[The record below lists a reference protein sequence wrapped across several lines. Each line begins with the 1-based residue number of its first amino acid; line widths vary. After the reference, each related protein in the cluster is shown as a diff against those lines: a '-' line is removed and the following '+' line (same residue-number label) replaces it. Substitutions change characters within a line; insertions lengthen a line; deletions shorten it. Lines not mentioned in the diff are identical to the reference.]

1 MNKTLKIER
10 EFTKAIKLYPN
21 SAELYNDYAMFLY
34 RYKNDYNEATNLLK
48 KAIRLAPENKIYKF
62 NYNKIIRQTE
72 VKIGSYYN
80 LLILAIVA
88 IMVWLSTN
96 GYNNFLNM
104 FSLFAI
110 AQIIIN
116 YKKNT
121 INSVLSD
128 ILIIYPPKFR

>member
-10 EFTKAIKLYPN
+10 EFKKAITLYP
-21 SAELYNDYAMFLY
+21 SSPELYNDYAMFLY

-48 KAIRLAPENKIYKF
+48 KAIRLSPENKIYKF

-104 FSLFAI
+104 FSLFAV

-116 YKKNT
+116 YRKNT
-121 INSVLSD
+121 IKRLN
-128 ILIIYPPKFR
+128 

>member
-1 MNKTLKIER
+1 MNKTLKIEK

-72 VKIGSYYN
+72 IKIGNYYN

-96 GYNNFLNM
+96 GYNNFLNI
-104 FSLFAI
+104 FSLFAV

-116 YKKNT
+116 YRKNT
-121 INSVLSD
+121 IKRFN
-128 ILIIYPPKFR
+128 

>member
-1 MNKTLKIER
+1 MNKTLKIEK

-72 VKIGSYYN
+72 IKIGNYYN
-80 LLILAIVA
+80 LLILAIIG

-96 GYNNFLNM
+96 GYNNFLNI
-104 FSLFAI
+104 FSLFAV

-116 YKKNT
+116 YRKNT
-121 INSVLSD
+121 IKRFN
-128 ILIIYPPKFR
+128 

>member
-1 MNKTLKIER
+1 MNKTLKIEK

-72 VKIGSYYN
+72 IKIGNYYN

-96 GYNNFLNM
+96 GYNNFLNI

-116 YKKNT
+116 YRKNT
-121 INSVLSD
+121 IKRFN
-128 ILIIYPPKFR
+128 

>member
-1 MNKTLKIER
+1 
-10 EFTKAIKLYPN
+10 
-21 SAELYNDYAMFLY
+21 MFLY

-72 VKIGSYYN
+72 IKIGNYDN

-104 FSLFAI
+104 FSFLMKTHHHI
-110 AQIIIN
+110 H
-116 YKKNT
+116 
-121 INSVLSD
+121 
-128 ILIIYPPKFR
+128 

>member
-1 MNKTLKIER
+1 MNKTLKFER

-121 INSVLSD
+121 IKRFN
-128 ILIIYPPKFR
+128 

>member
-1 MNKTLKIER
+1 MNKTLKIEK

-121 INSVLSD
+121 IKRFN
-128 ILIIYPPKFR
+128 

>member
-34 RYKNDYNEATNLLK
+34 RYKNDYNKATNLLK

-116 YKKNT
+116 YRKNT
-121 INSVLSD
+121 IKRFN
-128 ILIIYPPKFR
+128 